1 MRFGGNVL
9 ITTEKS
15 ERRIAITWE
24 RPPLNV
30 LDIELL
36 SELDQVLSKCIDDC
50 GVDLVVLKGAG
61 ARAFSAGVDIRDHTK
76 EKVPEMLQI
85 VHGVV
90 RKLLALPQVTVAA
103 VRGACLGGGCEI
115 ASSCDLIVAS
125 EDSLFATPEIRVGC
139 YPPVA
144 LARFSELIGYHRAAE
159 MILTGRSFSA
169 REACAMGLINRVC
182 AADQFDTELQTFLE
196 QLLGQSGAVL
206 RLAVKGLRAL
216 SLNGFDQA
224 LQYSEQLYCRELL
237 QTADVE
243 EGIKAFLQKRPPIWN
258 HR

>member
-1 MRFGGNVL
+1 MPIL
-9 ITTEKS
+9 IEKQ
-15 ERRIAITWE
+15 ERVISLTWD

-30 LDIELL
+30 LDVALLRELTDAL
-36 SELDQVLSKCIDDC
+36 VDC
-50 GVDLVVLKGAG
+50 AAASADVVILRGAG
-61 ARAFSAGVDIRDHTK
+61 QRAFSAGVDIRDHTV
-76 EKVPEMLQI
+76 EKVPEMLAV
-85 VHGVV
+85 VHGVI
-90 RKLLALPQVTVAA
+90 RQLLALPQVTIAA
-103 VRGACLGGGCEI
+103 VRGLCLGGGCEV
-115 ASSCDLIVAS
+115 ASSCDFVLGTEGS
-125 EDSLFATPEIRVGC
+125 TFATPEILVGC

-144 LARFSELIGYHRAAE
+144 LARFTNLIGYHRAAE

-182 AADQFDTELQTFLE
+182 AADQFDTELQTFVE